1 MKRYILVL
9 GILLIAWGCDDF
21 LTVRPKSDIVESELF
36 LTSEGFEDA
45 LYGAYA
51 KMAKENLYGKN
62 LSFYVP
68 DVLAQMYTTGKS
80 NEGMKEMSQLH
91 HNNDD
96 VRDIY
101 NGIWKEA
108 YEAIGYV
115 NNILKLLSLQDKSS
129 MKYYS
134 IYYGEALGLRAF
146 LHFDLVRLFAPH
158 IGTQPNK
165 QGIPYVRQWSP
176 LVTPFSTVKE
186 VYAAVI
192 DDLKKAEGLLK
203 EGEENMGEGND
214 FTNNRQTHF
223 NYYATQA
230 LLARVYWMKGD
241 LDSAGIYARKVIDS
255 KQFELVEP
263 GEITEF
269 VAQVIS
275 IKEGIWGL
283 YNDKLTPIYRKMF
296 YNSDGLTG
304 SLPPLLCPRYDYP
317 YLYMTDPNVVDM
329 REAGWFRLRKGDEDS
344 QRRLMKLFREDN
356 MLEPTPSYPSG
367 IKPGINMI
375 RLPEMYLILA
385 EALLEKEP
393 DVARD
398 YFDTFILSRGLK
410 SLKEKGETLELEDIN
425 NEWRK
430 EFIGEG
436 LVFYNMKRQMQDIQV
451 FSTGDYLE
459 GNDEIYTLPIPDSE
473 FEFRN
478 DDEVDNDKI

>member
-1 MKRYILVL
+1 MKRYILIL
-9 GILLIAWGCDDF
+9 GILFIAWGCDDF

-36 LTSEGFEDA
+36 QTSEGFEDA
-45 LYGAYA
+45 LYGVYA
-51 KMAKENLYGKN
+51 KMANENLYGKN

-68 DVLAQMYTTGKS
+68 DVLAQMYTTGNS
-80 NEGMKEMSQLH
+80 DETMKEMSRIH
-91 HNNDD
+91 HNNDK
-96 VRDIY
+96 VRGIY

-115 NNILKLLSLQDKSS
+115 NNVINLLPLQDESS
-129 MKYYS
+129 LKYYS

-158 IGTQPNK
+158 IGTQPDER
-165 QGIPYVRQWSP
+165 GIPYVRQWTP

-192 DDLKKAEGLLK
+192 DDLKKSEVLLK
-203 EGEENMGEGND
+203 EGEESMGEGND

-223 NYYATQA
+223 NYYAAQA

-241 LDSAGIYARKVIDS
+241 LDSAAMYARKVIGS
-255 KQFELVEP
+255 KRFELVEP
-263 GEITEF
+263 GEVTEF
-269 VAQVIS
+269 MAQVIS

-283 YNDKLTPIYRKMF
+283 YNDKLTPVYRKMF
-296 YNSDGLTG
+296 YNPDGLTG
-304 SLPPLLCPRYDYP
+304 SLPPPLYPRYDYLF
-317 YLYMTDPNVVDM
+317 LYMTDPNVVDM
-329 REAGWFRLRKGDEDS
+329 REAGWFRLRKGEKDN
-344 QRRLMKLFREDN
+344 QKRLMKLFRENN
-356 MLEPTPSYPSG
+356 MLEPSPSYPLG
-367 IKPGINMI
+367 TKPGINMI

-385 EALLEKEP
+385 GALLEKEP

-398 YFDTFILSRGLK
+398 YYDTFILSRGLK
-410 SLKEKGETLELEDIN
+410 SLKEKGKTLTLEDID

-451 FSTGDYLE
+451 FSTGEYLE
-459 GNDEIYTLPIPDSE
+459 GCDEIYTLPIPDNE

-478 DDEVDNDKI
+478 DDEAGNDKI